1 VSKQAAAEPIADDL
15 ELIPDAE
22 AANILGQKPET
33 LAVWRCKG
41 TGPVYY
47 KVGRR
52 IFYTRPDINAY
63 VVSRRRVPAKKA
75 TVK

>member
-1 VSKQAAAEPIADDL
+1 MSKQSAAELIADDL

-22 AANILGQKPET
+22 AAEILGQKPDT

-41 TGPVYY
+41 TGPAFY

-52 IFYTRPDINAY
+52 VFYTRSDINAF
-63 VVSRRRVPAKKA
+63 VVSRRRVPRKKA
-75 TVK
+75 TAK